1 MRTRTMP
8 EKTVEQILSPVRS
21 FVKRQS
27 RLTQAQARA
36 LEKLLPLYQLP
47 LPVDMVTLFS
57 HTAPLVLEIGFGMG
71 ASLAETAKQTPEQN
85 FVGVEVHAP
94 GVGALLLAIE
104 QLQLTNLRIHHGDI
118 IELLPHLPNEC
129 FDKIQIFF
137 PDPWPKK
144 RHHKRRLIQEKF
156 IHQILPLLKPNGILH
171 LATDWENYALHMLTV
186 LQQVRELSN
195 LSPTQDF
202 HPRPTDRLLTKY
214 EARGEKLGHDVWD
227 LLFVK
232 QA

>member
-1 MRTRTMP
+1 MNSIP
-8 EKTVEQILSPVRS
+8 KTTIEQVLSPVRS

-36 LEKLLPLYQLP
+36 LEQLLPQYQLH
-47 LPVDMVTLFS
+47 LPVDMSALFS

-71 ASLAETAKQTPEQN
+71 ASLAETAKQTPHQN

-118 IELLPHLPNEC
+118 IELLPHLPNAS

-156 IHQILPLLKPNGILH
+156 INQILPLLKPNGILH
-171 LATDWENYALHMLTV
+171 LATDWEDYAEQMLMV
-186 LQQVRELSN
+186 LQQIDALSN
-195 LSPTQDF
+195 LSPTHGF
-202 HPRPTDRLLTKY
+202 HPRPADRLLTKY
-214 EARGEKLGHDVWD
+214 EARGERLGHEVWD

-232 QA
+232 KA